1 MNFNNN
7 HNHSPQT
14 PPIPNPETI
23 PYSPYPV
30 APLRKDNRIN
40 VILGI
45 VIGIF
50 AALIIIVATLGVL
63 IYTDV
68 IQIGEKNNPDS
79 AEHITPIIIEEPE
92 VLSETKPEPTPESS
106 TLMYIANVPN
116 SVYLRSTP
124 AESDG
129 NIITTIRLATPV
141 LVYQSAENG
150 FSKVAYNGQEGY
162 VKSEY
167 LSYTQPVENKT
178 VIKYMYVANVPNS
191 VYLRSSASENSSSI
205 CTIPLGTSVGFIEN
219 ANGTF
224 SKVNYNGTIGY
235 IKTKY
240 LSDSQPY
247 VADDS
252 DYMVVCNVPYSIYLR
267 SAPKEDSSNIICE
280 IPVGSTVEYI
290 HSGNGTYYYVY
301 WNGYEGYAKS
311 KYLR

>member
-1 MNFNNN
+1 MNSNNKRN
-7 HNHSPQT
+7 YPPQT
-14 PPIPNPETI
+14 PPMPKPDTI
-23 PYSPYPV
+23 PYTPYPV
-30 APLRKDNRIN
+30 APPRKDNNTN

-45 VIGIF
+45 VLGILV
-50 AALIIIVATLGVL
+50 ALIIIAAIFGTLIFTG
-63 IYTDV
+63 V
-68 IQIGEKNNPDS
+68 IQFGDKNNTNSTVHVTPAVEEQSEDDS
-79 AEHITPIIIEEPE
+79 
-92 VLSETKPEPTPESS
+92 ESGPAS
-106 TLMYIANVPN
+106 VMYIANVPN
-116 SVYLRSTP
+116 AVYLRSSP
-124 AESDG
+124 SESDD

-141 LVYQSAENG
+141 SVYPSTENG

-219 ANGTF
+219 ANSTF

-240 LSDSQPY
+240 LSDIQPY
-247 VADDS
+247 VSNNTDFMEV
-252 DYMVVCNVPYSIYLR
+252 YNVPHSIYLR
-267 SAPKEDSSNIICE
+267 TEPIEDSSNIICE